1 MNWVNNLKSEG
12 NMFVD
17 KAEIFLK
24 AGDGGHGGMS
34 FRREKYV
41 PNGGPDGGDGGHG
54 GNIVFVADSSL
65 RTLASFKYKRRYKAD
80 NGGNGMGTQSSG
92 KSVEDLVIKVPLGT
106 IIKNSET
113 NQIIC
118 DLSQPGQ
125 RFVAVRGGRGGKGN
139 MNFATAT
146 RQAPRFAQGG
156 IKGEEKALTLELKLL
171 ADVGLVGF
179 PNVGKSTFLSVV
191 TKARPKIAN
200 YHFTTITPN
209 LGVVEWKNA
218 EPFVIADIPGLI
230 ENAHLGTGLGDQ
242 FLRHVERTKLLL
254 HFLDVSG
261 SEGRDPLEDFKTI
274 NKELQS
280 YNEKLSKR
288 VQLVVLNKFDLL
300 EDQEDANIISQKLEQ
315 EGYEVFLISAV
326 THLGLEAL
334 LNRLVILLEEI
345 GEVEPIFEVEVE
357 SEEKVSDKEFTI
369 EQEGHVFIVK
379 GDFLER
385 LINSVNF
392 DDLDSVG
399 YFQRVL
405 KDKGIF
411 DQLEK
416 MKIQD
421 EDLVRLNE
429 IEFEYF
435 S

>member
-1 MNWVNNLKSEG
+1 MNRVNNLKSEG

-357 SEEKVSDKEFTI
+357 SEEKVSDQEFTI

-379 GDFLER
+379 GDFW
-385 LINSVNF
+385 SA
-392 DDLDSVG
+392 
-399 YFQRVL
+399 
-405 KDKGIF
+405 
-411 DQLEK
+411 
-416 MKIQD
+416 
-421 EDLVRLNE
+421 
-429 IEFEYF
+429 
-435 S
+435 